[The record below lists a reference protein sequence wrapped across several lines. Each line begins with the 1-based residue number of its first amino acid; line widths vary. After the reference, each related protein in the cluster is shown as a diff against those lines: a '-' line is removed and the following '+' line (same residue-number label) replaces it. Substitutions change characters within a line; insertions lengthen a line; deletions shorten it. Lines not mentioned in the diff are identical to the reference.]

1 MFSSRSRGAFS
12 RAVVLVVV
20 VAFGLVGSPVGE
32 PFSNGQWPGASSVWN
47 WLGSLF
53 PAPAAAAADPRLASV
68 PARATKPKEP
78 PKRVREMPERGSA
91 STRVFAMS
99 DGTFEA
105 EVSPGPERYRDSSGT
120 WRAIDLSVRE
130 AARDGYRFASDR
142 NSSVVRFGERTDRLV
157 RFEHGGR
164 QVALGVGGAS
174 RAVAPKVDGAKV
186 TYPGVFAGG
195 DLEYVVTP
203 DGVKENIVLVR
214 RVDDPVFE
222 FTMRTAGVVARAQ
235 PDGSIGFFPAGRL
248 DGPPMFVFPK
258 PFMTDSRPDG
268 KSPTGTRF
276 SDKVTQTVEQQGAN
290 VTVTVRADKAWLDAA
305 DRQYPV
311 RVDPTIVVEPT
322 PTTGQDAQIWSD
334 TPTRADGLLYPL
346 SVGTDATGRARS
358 LLRFDTSVVPSATA
372 LTSAK
377 LRLYYDNELYT
388 GANNVTIEARRVTQP
403 WVEDTVT
410 WNSINTAFAEAGLS
424 TAVKQANKANVWHEL
439 DIRNIAQSWVSTP
452 TTNYGVMVKATDET
466 LGRGGAVYQGA
477 EYAYNGESVQRPK
490 LVLTYGRPSVNLAP
504 PATVT
509 ATGANLSWPAW
520 VDPTPS
526 DPNDDVV
533 ELQVHRT
540 VFQTFTPSRSTLIA
554 PLPATATAFNDT
566 TAAPTPADDPD
577 PFGNAYYYMVAAK
590 TRDGQLIPG
599 PTQLVRLPKAGLITH
614 TFTGSAADT
623 TISSTAS
630 TSNLDVLTGQPWLMV
645 GNNSG
650 TYGNT
655 RALVRFD
662 NLNTALPAGARIV
675 DADMTVWGFYSNG
688 SGATFDAHALSKP
701 FVETQATWARAS
713 TATAWTTAGGDF
725 GARLDQ
731 VVGIP
736 DQPYMHIWENAA
748 VVQGWVDNPATNH
761 GYLLKVRDEAG
772 VAKQRVL
779 MLSGE
784 APEVRLRPSLTVT
797 YTAPTAELTYHAP
810 DTPSVRMVSDEQRT
824 VPVTVTNTTTATWR
838 AADYALSQKWALPD
852 GTDVTGT
859 NRIDTA
865 LPADLAPGQT
875 VTVQA
880 NVKTT
885 LQGVENN
892 MREQQVLSWDLRN
905 KTTGAWL
912 SAAGG
917 PPALPQN
924 VSVEDPTSDQLGLEK
939 FYSYTG
945 TATGA
950 GSNLAVNQYAGN
962 VVFSYDAFTNPGRG
976 LNTFLRLTYNSLD
989 TATTTSG
996 YGWSLA
1002 ASGLVR
1008 LGASLELH
1016 PKGQDYPTRVTLPDG
1031 DGTTH
1036 VFLLDKHGSTDPA
1049 VWTYVSPKGVHL
1061 YLQRKEGTDTSRR
1074 WVMTSPDRTEFW
1086 FDTEGWLTA
1095 IRDRNGNEQSFT
1107 YTERKS
1113 NNQPRKFLAYVT
1125 DPASRQTMTLDYYTK
1140 TDTSNPHIID
1150 QVKSI
1155 RDISGRTLTFAYSD
1169 KGLLTDVVD
1178 GAGSSQPKPFHFD
1191 YDATQGNKNVKL
1203 VKVIDPRGNDTNLTY
1218 YTAPVDPQDKWK
1230 VHTISDR
1237 RDNVTTFAYTDP
1249 DGPQGAEMDVVV
1261 TDAENHTTRYHM
1273 DGFGRPVTSLNAK
1286 NETTTIGW
1294 DTDHNVTSLKEAND
1308 AVSTWRYDPKTGYPL
1323 EIRDAEAVANNTA
1336 ATVLGYQTGLGG
1348 YTAELTS
1355 KTSPE
1360 GRKWVFAY
1368 DTKGNLT
1375 HVTDP
1380 KGVAT
1385 PEIGDYQ
1392 TVYTYDQ
1399 YGQLATVTDANSNV
1413 TAYTDYHPTGF
1424 PRSTT
1429 DALTHTST
1437 MVLDPRGNPTS
1448 LTDARGK
1455 TSSAT
1460 YDTFGRPLETRVPK
1474 DQAAGVY
1481 ITTLAPVYD
1490 PNDNITQATAP
1501 NGAVTTATYD
1511 AMDQPLTVTAPKDTP
1526 TGPARVSAF
1535 AYDKVGNLTA
1545 QTQPLGTLTTSN
1557 PDDYVTR
1564 YTYDPIYQLTDT
1576 VDAAGNK
1583 TTYRYDNVG
1592 NVTTVIDPRK
1602 NATTD
1607 TTDYTAKVTYDRN
1620 HRQRTT
1626 TDPDGNTTSVG
1637 YDRDSNV
1644 LTQTDA
1650 ENNTTTLVYDERAA
1664 LVEARVP
1671 HKTGITRTTKFIYD
1685 EVGNRTKTITPRG
1698 VDTTDD
1704 PDDFTAQTVFDKLN
1718 RPVEQLTP
1726 FDRDHADI
1734 KTPDRTIY
1742 TYDEAGRLT
1751 EVSMSP
1757 SAGQTVRNI
1766 TRYSYFDNGWQK
1778 TSTDPQ
1784 GIATSYDYNALGQ
1797 QTQRTLTSAGGSTD
1811 RTMVWDY
1818 YPDGKL
1824 KSRSDSG
1831 APVGKHEIVVDNSD
1845 SPRVSFIGPGE
1856 DVIGRD
1862 TSGTGYHG
1870 YDYGRAPAG
1879 TFTWNPVVPAD
1890 GTYEVFVRYPQAT
1903 NGAQAAT
1910 YTVDNGTTRTPK
1922 NVNQTQAG
1930 GTWVSLG
1937 NHQLAAGTTAKVE
1950 LSDDAATGD
1959 LLADAVKLV
1968 RDNTGVPDNEAKTFS
1983 HVYDANANLTTL
1995 TDTSP
2000 GTAVDTYAMSYNG
2013 LNQLTTVEEKL
2024 ATTIKN
2030 TTLFTYNENGAIRT
2044 RDHDRQ
2050 DAVFDYNTRDLLSK
2064 VTNTETGG
2072 TPKATTFTY
2081 TPRGQI
2087 DVETKANGN
2096 TVDYGYHLDGALAS
2110 QVEKKN
2116 DGTTLVAQHVIEY
2129 TANGNR
2135 ATDHTKVQNADN
2147 HAAYLEHIYNYTY
2160 DPRERLTDL
2169 AKKTP
2174 GGTVVKSE
2182 TYRHDANNNVID
2194 QTVDGTTTQFTYDRN
2209 RLVTTTAG
2217 GATAAYNYDP
2227 FGRLDT
2233 VISAGQVIEQY
2244 IYDGFDRTT
2253 THRKRGDGG
2262 LTSTNYTYDPLDRT
2276 TTKTDKAG
2284 TPEAKTTD
2292 FAYLGLTDKV
2302 VAEEIAGQL
2311 DRTYQY
2317 DAYGR
2322 RLTQQKKDTDGSGPE
2337 VAEDNYY
2344 GYNPHTDVE
2353 TLTTAAGD
2361 TKATYGYTA
2370 YGKDDTQAFTG
2381 IDKPDTQNPGKEPF
2395 NFYRYT
2401 GKRFDPASGGYDM
2414 GFRDYQP
2421 AINRFTVRDTYNG
2434 ALADLNLG
2442 TNPWT
2447 GNRYSLAG
2455 GNPITGVEID
2465 GHYCDGCN
2473 LQDPNSAA
2481 GSTVGCS
2488 FSTNGACGLPGSG
2501 NSEEEQKLLYQ
2512 WETGTG
2518 DGSNQPIIHGMRLP
2532 TAEEMQHSQSVGMP
2546 TPMAPGDTYQQAVT
2560 NWATYQCN
2568 SGGAR
2573 AHPGFCEWSY
2583 TIGNEKADG
2592 WDALWTLAE
2601 AALVALPGGRG
2612 GGRGASP
2619 NPARV
2624 FTSGDAHVADVAN
2637 TIERAMPG
2645 RIVGV
2650 NNQRA
2655 MANGLTREV
2664 DIDLGNLIVQVK
2676 SGRATGIT
2684 GQILRT
2690 QETTGTR
2697 TIGYAPDISAAAW
2710 QNAALQGITI
2720 LRTPDELLAY
2730 LREFG

>member
-1 MFSSRSRGAFS
+1 
-12 RAVVLVVV
+12 
-20 VAFGLVGSPVGE
+20 
-32 PFSNGQWPGASSVWN
+32 
-47 WLGSLF
+47 
-53 PAPAAAAADPRLASV
+53 
-68 PARATKPKEP
+68 
-78 PKRVREMPERGSA
+78 MPERASA

-105 EVSPGPERYRDSSGT
+105 EVSPEPQRYRDASGA

-130 AARDGYRFASDR
+130 SVRDGYRFASDR
-142 NSSVVRFGERTDRLV
+142 NNSVVRFGERTDQLV

-164 QVALGVGGAS
+164 QVALSAAVKG
-174 RAVAPKVDGAKV
+174 RPVAPRVDGATV
-186 TYPGVFAGG
+186 TYPGVFDGA
-195 DLEYVVTP
+195 DVEYVVTP
-203 DGVKENIVLVR
+203 EGVKENIVLAG
-214 RVDDPVFE
+214 RVDDPTFE
-222 FTMRTAGVVARAQ
+222 FTVRTAGVVAREQA
-235 PDGSIGFFPAGRL
+235 DGSIGFFSTDTP
-248 DGPPMFVFPK
+248 DGPPVFVFPR
-258 PFMTDSRPDG
+258 PFMTDSVPDA

-276 SDKVTQTVEQQGAN
+276 SDEVTQSVEQQGAN
-290 VTVTVRADKAWLDAA
+290 ATVTVRADKAWLDAA
-305 DRQYPV
+305 DRRYPV
-311 RVDPTIVVEPT
+311 RIDPTIRVEPT

-334 TPTRADGLLYPL
+334 TPTRADGALYSL
-346 SVGTDATGRARS
+346 SVGTDPWGRARS
-358 LLRFDTSVVPSATA
+358 LLRFDTSTVPAGTA
-372 LTSAK
+372 LTGAK
-377 LRLYYDNELYT
+377 LRLYYDNELHT
-388 GANNVTIEARRVTQP
+388 GANNVTIEARRVTQS
-403 WVEDTVT
+403 WAEDTVT
-410 WNSINTAFAEAGLS
+410 WNSINAAMGEAGLS
-424 TAVKQANKANVWHEL
+424 TVVKQANKANVWHEW
-439 DIRNIAQSWVSTP
+439 DIRNIAQSWVATP

-466 LGRGGAVYQGA
+466 LGRGGAVYQAA
-477 EYAYNGESVQRPK
+477 EYAYNGETVNRPK
-490 LVLTYGRPSVNLAP
+490 LVLTYGRPSVDLQP

-509 ATGANLSWPAW
+509 ATGANLSWPAY
-520 VDPTPS
+520 VDPTPT

-566 TAAPTPADDPD
+566 TAAPTPANDPD

-623 TISSTAS
+623 TIAS
-630 TSNLDVLTGQPWLMV
+630 NATTTNLDVLTGQPWLMV
-645 GNNSG
+645 GNNST

-662 NLNTALPAGARIV
+662 NLNAALPAGARIV
-675 DADMTVWGFYSNG
+675 DADMTVWGFYSDG

-736 DQPYMHIWENAA
+736 DQPFMHIWENTP

-772 VAKQRVL
+772 AAKQRVL

-810 DTPSVRMVSDEQRT
+810 DTPTVRMVSDEQRT
-824 VPVTVTNTTTATWR
+824 VPVTVTNTTTTTWR

-852 GTDVTGT
+852 GTDITGT

-865 LPADLAPGQT
+865 LPGDVAPGQT
-875 VTVQA
+875 VTVAA

-905 KTTGAWL
+905 KNTGAWL
-912 SAAGG
+912 SATGG

-924 VSVEDPTSDQLGLEK
+924 VSVEDPTSDELGLEK
-939 FYSYTG
+939 FYSYSG

-950 GSNLAVNQYAGN
+950 GSNLLVNQYAGN

-1016 PKGQDYPTRVTLPDG
+1016 PKGQDYPSRVTLPDG

-1036 VFLLDKHGSTDPA
+1036 VFLLDKHGSVDPA

-1061 YLQRKEGTDTSRR
+1061 YLQRREGEDTSRR

-1086 FDTEGWLTA
+1086 FDAEGWLSA
-1095 IRDRNGNEQSFT
+1095 VRDRNGNEQSFT

-1125 DPASRQTMTLDYYTK
+1125 DPAGRQTMVLDYYTK
-1140 TDTSNPHIID
+1140 TDTQNPHIID

-1169 KGLLTDVVD
+1169 KGLLTDIVD
-1178 GAGSSQPKPFHFD
+1178 GAGSTQPKPFHFD

-1203 VKVIDPRGNDTNLTY
+1203 VRVTDPRGNHTDLAY

-1230 VHTISDR
+1230 VHTITDR
-1237 RDNVTTFAYTDP
+1237 RNNTTTFTYSDP
-1249 DGPQGAEMDVVV
+1249 DGPQGAEMDATV
-1261 TDAENHTTRYHM
+1261 TDAENHTTSYHM
-1273 DGFGRPVTSLNAK
+1273 DGFGRPVTSVNAK
-1286 NETTTIGW
+1286 NETTTMEW
-1294 DTDHNVTSLKEAND
+1294 DADHNVVSLTEDND

-1323 EIRDAEAVANNTA
+1323 EIRDAEAVANNTP
-1336 ATVLGYQTGLGG
+1336 ATVLTYQTRLDG
-1348 YTAELTS
+1348 YTAELAS

-1360 GRKWVFAY
+1360 GRQWAFSY
-1368 DTKGNLT
+1368 DPKGNLT

-1385 PEIGDYQ
+1385 PEVGDYQ
-1392 TVYTYDQ
+1392 TVYSYDQ
-1399 YGQLATVTDANSNV
+1399 YGQLQTVTDANSN
-1413 TAYTDYHPTGF
+1413 TTTYGDYHPAGF

-1429 DALTHTST
+1429 DPLTHTST

-1448 LTDARGK
+1448 LTDARQK
-1455 TSSAT
+1455 ASSAT

-1474 DQAAGVY
+1474 DQAAGEY

-1490 PNDNITQATAP
+1490 ANDNIERATAP

-1511 AMDQPLTVTAPKDTP
+1511 PMDQPVTVTAPRDTP
-1526 TGPARVSAF
+1526 TGPARVSTF
-1535 AYDKVGNLTA
+1535 TYDKVGNLLTR
-1545 QTQPLGTLTTSN
+1545 TEPLGTLTPADLN
-1557 PDDYVTR
+1557 DYVTR

-1576 VDAAGNK
+1576 VDAAGNT

-1592 NVTTVIDPRK
+1592 NVTTIVDPRK
-1602 NATTD
+1602 NTTTD
-1607 TTDYTAKVTYDRN
+1607 TEDYTAKYAYDRN

-1626 TDPDGNTTSVG
+1626 TDPDGNVTKVD

-1644 LTQTDA
+1644 VSQTDA
-1650 ENNTTTLVYDERAA
+1650 ENNTTTLVYDERAS
-1664 LVEARVP
+1664 LIEARVP
-1671 HKTGITRTTKFIYD
+1671 HKTAVTRTTKFVYD
-1685 EVGNRTKTITPRG
+1685 EVGNRIKTITPRG
-1698 VDTTDD
+1698 VETTDD
-1704 PDDFTAQTVFDKLN
+1704 PDDFVAETIYDQLN
-1718 RPVEQLTP
+1718 RPKEKLTP
-1726 FDRDHADI
+1726 FDRDHAEI
-1734 KTPDRTIY
+1734 KTPDKTIY
-1742 TYDEAGRLT
+1742 TYDPVGNLA
-1751 EVSMSP
+1751 EVSMPP
-1757 SAGQTVRNI
+1757 SAGQTVRNV
-1766 TRYSYFDNGWQK
+1766 TKYSYFDNGWQR
-1778 TSTDPQ
+1778 TSTDPW
-1784 GIATSYDYNALGQ
+1784 GIETRYDYNALGQ
-1797 QTQRTLTSAGGSTD
+1797 QTLRTLTSAGGSSD
-1811 RTMVWDY
+1811 RTMIWDY

-1831 APVGKHEIVVDNSD
+1831 TPVGKQEVVVDNSD
-1845 SPRVSFIGPGE
+1845 SPRVTFIGPGE
-1856 DVIGRD
+1856 DVTTRD

-1879 TFTWNPVVPAD
+1879 TFTWNPVVPSD
-1890 GTYEVFVRYPQAT
+1890 GTYEVFVRYPVAA
-1903 NGAQAAT
+1903 NGAQFGT
-1910 YTVDNGTTRTPK
+1910 YTVDTGSSRTSK
-1922 NVNQTQAG
+1922 NVNQTQGG

-1937 NHQLAAGTTAKVE
+1937 RHQLTAGTAAKVE
-1950 LSDDAATGD
+1950 LSDDVAPGD

-1968 RDNTGVPDNEAKTFS
+1968 RDNTGVPDNEAKTFI
-1983 HVYDANANLTTL
+1983 HAYDANANLTTL
-1995 TDTSP
+1995 TDASP
-2000 GTAVDTYAMSYNG
+2000 GTPVDNYQLAYNG
-2013 LNQLTTVEEKL
+2013 LNQLTKVEEKL

-2030 TTLFTYNENGAIRT
+2030 TTLFTYNENGAIQT

-2050 DAVFDYNTRDLLSK
+2050 DAVFDYNTRDLLEK

-2072 TPKATTFTY
+2072 TPKATAFTY

-2096 TVDYGYHLDGALAS
+2096 TVDHGYHLDGAMAS
-2110 QVEKKN
+2110 QVEKKT
-2116 DGTTLVAQHVIEY
+2116 DGTLVAQHLIEY
-2129 TANGNR
+2129 TPNGNR
-2135 ATDHTKVQNADN
+2135 ATDHTKIQNADD
-2147 HAAYLEHIYNYTY
+2147 HAAYLDHIYNYTY
-2160 DPRERLTDL
+2160 DPRERLSDL

-2174 GGTVVKSE
+2174 GGTVVESE

-2194 QTVDGTTTQFTYDRN
+2194 QTVDGTPTQFTYDRN
-2209 RLVTTTAG
+2209 RLVTTTSG
-2217 GATAAYNYDP
+2217 GSTAAYNYDP

-2233 VISAGQVIEQY
+2233 VMSAGQIIEQY
-2244 IYDGFDRTT
+2244 VYDGFDRTT
-2253 THRKRGDGG
+2253 THRKRDSGGG

-2276 TTKTDKAG
+2276 TAKTDKAG

-2292 FAYLGLTDKV
+2292 FAYLGLTDTV

-2322 RLTQQKKDTDGSGPE
+2322 RLAQSTKDTDGTGPE
-2337 VAEDNYY
+2337 VAEDTFY

-2353 TLTTAAGD
+2353 TLTTQAGD
-2361 TKATYGYTA
+2361 TKTTYGYTA
-2370 YGKDDTQAFTG
+2370 YGKDDEQAFTG
-2381 IDKPDTQNPGKEPF
+2381 IDKPDTQNPSKEPF

-2421 AINRFTVRDTYNG
+2421 GINRFTVRDTYNG

-2447 GNRYSLAG
+2447 GNRYTMAG
-2455 GNPITGVEID
+2455 GNPITGIEID
-2465 GHYCDGCN
+2465 GHYCDSCN
-2473 LQDPNSAA
+2473 FYDPDSAA
-2481 GSTVGCS
+2481 GSSVGCS
-2488 FSTNGACGLPGSG
+2488 YSTNGYCGPSGSG
-2501 NSEEEQKLLYQ
+2501 HSEEEQRLLHQ
-2512 WETGTG
+2512 WRTGTG
-2518 DGSNQPIIHGMRLP
+2518 DGSNQPIIHGHRLP
-2532 TAEEMQHSQSVGMP
+2532 TAEEMQQSQAIGMP
-2546 TPMAPGDTYQQAVT
+2546 IPMAPGDTYQQAVT
-2560 NWATYQCN
+2560 NWATYTCN
-2568 SGGAR
+2568 SGKAN
-2573 AHPGFCEWSY
+2573 PGFCEWSY
-2583 TIGNEKADG
+2583 TVGNEKANG
-2592 WDALWTLAE
+2592 WDALWTIAE
-2601 AALVALPGGRG
+2601 AALLAVPGGRG
-2612 GGRGASP
+2612 VASGASTRVTQAVDDAVGAMRAAG
-2619 NPARV
+2619 PAKSAV
-2624 FTSGDAHVADVAN
+2624 PSVADVTALV
-2637 TIERAMPG
+2637 P
-2645 RIVGV
+2645 
-2650 NNQRA
+2650 
-2655 MANGLTREV
+2655 
-2664 DIDLGNLIVQVK
+2664 
-2676 SGRATGIT
+2676 T
-2684 GQILRT
+2684 GQTLATWGNQIWGTGAQGAKALI
-2690 QETTGTR
+2690 GTR
-2697 TIGYAPDISAAAW
+2697 SAAELARIPGLNV
-2710 QNAALQGITI
+2710 QSATTLRNFYQGAANAGKGGATAPVRVQ
-2720 LRTPDELLAY
+2720 LLDDIIKT
-2730 LREFG
+2730 LGG

>member
-1 MFSSRSRGAFS
+1 M
-12 RAVVLVVV
+12 
-20 VAFGLVGSPVGE
+20 
-32 PFSNGQWPGASSVWN
+32 
-47 WLGSLF
+47 
-53 PAPAAAAADPRLASV
+53 
-68 PARATKPKEP
+68 
-78 PKRVREMPERGSA
+78 REVPERASA

-105 EVSPGPERYRDSSGT
+105 EVSPEPERYRDASGA
-120 WRAIDLSVRE
+120 WRDIDLSVRE
-130 AARDGYRFASDR
+130 SARDGYRFASDR
-142 NSSVVRFGERTDRLV
+142 NNSVVRFGDRTDQLV

-164 QVALGVGGAS
+164 QVALSAVGKG
-174 RAVAPKVDGAKV
+174 RPVAPRVEGATV
-186 TYPGVFAGG
+186 TYPGVFDGA
-195 DLEYVVTP
+195 DVEYVVTP
-203 DGVKENIVLVR
+203 EGVKENIVLAG
-214 RVDDPVFE
+214 RVDDPTFK
-222 FTMRTAGVVARAQ
+222 FTVRTAGVVAREQA
-235 PDGSIGFFPAGRL
+235 DGSIGFFSTDTP
-248 DGPPMFVFPK
+248 DGPPVFVFPR
-258 PFMTDSRPDG
+258 PFMTDSAPDA

-276 SDKVTQTVEQQGAN
+276 SDKVTQSVEQRGAN
-290 VTVTVRADKAWLDAA
+290 VTVTVRADKAWLDAP
-305 DRQYPV
+305 DREYPV
-311 RVDPTIVVEPT
+311 RIDPTIRVEPT

-334 TPTRADGLLYPL
+334 TPTRADGALYSL
-346 SVGTDATGRARS
+346 SVGTDPWGRARS
-358 LLRFDTSVVPSATA
+358 LLRFDTSTVPAGTA
-372 LTSAK
+372 LTGAK
-377 LRLYYDNELYT
+377 LRLYYDNELHT
-388 GANNVTIEARRVTQP
+388 GANNVTIEARRVTQS
-403 WVEDTVT
+403 WAEDTVT

-424 TAVKQANKANVWHEL
+424 TVVKQANKANVWHEL

-452 TTNYGVMVKATDET
+452 TANHGVMVKATDET
-466 LGRGGAVYQGA
+466 LGRGGAVYQAA
-477 EYAYNGESVQRPK
+477 EYAYNGETVNRPK
-490 LVLTYGRPSVNLAP
+490 LVLTYGRPSVDLQP

-509 ATGANLSWPAW
+509 ATGANLSWPSY
-520 VDPTPS
+520 VDPTPG

-554 PLPATATAFNDT
+554 PLPGSATSFNDT

-623 TISSTAS
+623 TIAS
-630 TSNLDVLTGQPWLMV
+630 GTPTTNLEVLTGQPWLMV
-645 GNNSG
+645 GNNST

-662 NLNTALPAGARIV
+662 NLNAALPTGARIV
-675 DADMTVWGFYSNG
+675 DADMTVWGFYSEG

-701 FVETQATWARAS
+701 FVENQATWARAS
-713 TATAWTTAGGDF
+713 TATAWTTPGGDF

-736 DQPYMHIWENAA
+736 NQPFMHIWENAA
-748 VVQGWVDNPATNH
+748 VVQGWVDNPASNH

-772 VAKQRVL
+772 AAKQRVL

-810 DTPSVRMVSDEQRT
+810 DTPTVRMVSDEQRT

-838 AADYALSQKWALPD
+838 AADYALSQRWALPD
-852 GTDVTGT
+852 GTDITGT

-865 LPADLAPGQT
+865 LPADIAPGQT
-875 VTVQA
+875 VTVA
-880 NVKTT
+880 ASVKTT

-912 SAAGG
+912 SATGG

-939 FYSYTG
+939 FYSYSG

-950 GSNLAVNQYAGN
+950 GSNLLVNQYAGN

-989 TATTTSG
+989 TATTTTG

-1016 PKGQDYPTRVTLPDG
+1016 PKGQDYPSRVTLPDG

-1036 VFLLDKHGSTDPA
+1036 VFLLDKHGSVDPA
-1049 VWTYVSPKGVHL
+1049 TWTYVSPKGVHL
-1061 YLQRKEGTDTSRR
+1061 YLQRKAGEDTSRR

-1095 IRDRNGNEQSFT
+1095 VRDRNGNEQSFT

-1125 DPASRQTMTLDYYTK
+1125 DPAGRQTMVLDYHTK
-1140 TDTSNPHIID
+1140 TDTQNPHIID

-1178 GAGSSQPKPFHFD
+1178 GAGSGQPKPFHFD

-1203 VKVIDPRGNDTNLTY
+1203 VRVTDPRGNHTDLTY

-1230 VHTISDR
+1230 VHTITDR
-1237 RDNVTTFAYTDP
+1237 RNNTTTFTYSDP
-1249 DGPQGAEMDVVV
+1249 DGPQGAEMDATV

-1273 DGFGRPVTSLNAK
+1273 DGFGRPVTSVNAK
-1286 NETTTIGW
+1286 NETTTLEW
-1294 DTDHNVTSLKEAND
+1294 DGDHNVISLKEANE

-1323 EIRDAEAVANNTA
+1323 EIRDAEAVANNTP
-1336 ATVLGYQTGLGG
+1336 ATVLTYQTGLGG
-1348 YTAELTS
+1348 YTAELAS

-1368 DTKGNLT
+1368 DAKGNLT

-1385 PEIGDYQ
+1385 PEVGDYQ
-1392 TVYTYDQ
+1392 TVHTYDQ
-1399 YGQLATVTDANSNV
+1399 YGQLQTVTDANNN
-1413 TAYTDYHPTGF
+1413 TTTYGDYHPTGF

-1429 DALTHTST
+1429 DPLTHIST

-1460 YDTFGRPLETRVPK
+1460 YDTFGRPLETRMPK
-1474 DQAAGVY
+1474 DQDAAAY

-1490 PNDNITQATAP
+1490 ANDNIEQATAP

-1511 AMDQPLTVTAPKDTP
+1511 PMDRPLTVTAPRDTP

-1535 AYDKVGNLTA
+1535 TYDKVGNLLT
-1545 QTQPLGTLTTSN
+1545 QTEPLGTLTPADLN
-1557 PDDYVTR
+1557 DYVTR

-1583 TTYRYDNVG
+1583 TTWRYDNVG
-1592 NVTTVIDPRK
+1592 NVTTLIDPRK
-1602 NATTD
+1602 NATADTD
-1607 TTDYTAKVTYDRN
+1607 DYAAKVIYDRN

-1626 TDPDGNTTSVG
+1626 TDPDGNVTKVD
-1637 YDRDSNV
+1637 YDLDSNV
-1644 LTQTDA
+1644 VAQTDA
-1650 ENNTTTLVYDERAA
+1650 ENNTTTLVYDERAS

-1671 HKTGITRTTKFIYD
+1671 HRTGVTRVTQFVYD

-1698 VDTTDD
+1698 VETTDD
-1704 PDDFTAQTVFDKLN
+1704 ADDFVAETIYDKLN
-1718 RPVEQLTP
+1718 RPKEQLTP
-1726 FDRDHADI
+1726 FDRDHAEI
-1734 KTPDRTIY
+1734 KTPDKTIY
-1742 TYDEAGRLT
+1742 TYDPVGNLA
-1751 EVSMSP
+1751 EVSMPP
-1757 SAGQTVRNI
+1757 SAGQTVRNV
-1766 TRYSYFDNGWQK
+1766 TKYSYFDNGWQR
-1778 TSTDPQ
+1778 TSTDPW
-1784 GIATSYDYNALGQ
+1784 GIETRYDYNALGQ
-1797 QTQRTLTSAGGSTD
+1797 QTLRTLTSAGGSSD
-1811 RTMVWDY
+1811 RTMIWDY

-1831 APVGKHEIVVDNSD
+1831 IPVGKQEVVVDNSD

-1856 DVIGRD
+1856 DVTVRD

-1890 GTYEVFVRYPQAT
+1890 GTYEVFVRYPVAA
-1903 NGAQAAT
+1903 NGAQFGT
-1910 YTVDNGTTRTPK
+1910 YTVDTGSSRTSK
-1922 NVNQTQAG
+1922 NVNQTQGG

-1937 NHQLAAGTTAKVE
+1937 RHQLTAGTAAKVE
-1950 LSDDAATGD
+1950 LSDDVAPGD

-1983 HVYDANANLTTL
+1983 HAYDANANLTTL
-1995 TDTSP
+1995 TDASP
-2000 GTAVDTYAMSYNG
+2000 GTPIDTYQMGYNG
-2013 LNQLTTVEEKL
+2013 LNQLTKVEEKL

-2030 TTLFTYNENGAIRT
+2030 TTLFTYNENGAIHT

-2064 VTNTETGG
+2064 VTNTETGA

-2087 DVETKANGN
+2087 DLETKANGN
-2096 TVDYGYHLDGALAS
+2096 TVDHGYHLDGALAS
-2110 QVEKKN
+2110 QVEKKT
-2116 DGTTLVAQHVIEY
+2116 DGTLVAQHLIEY
-2129 TANGNR
+2129 TPNGHR
-2135 ATDHTKVQNADN
+2135 ATDHTKIQNADN
-2147 HAAYLEHIYNYTY
+2147 HAAYLDHIYAYTY
-2160 DPRERLTDL
+2160 DPRERLSQVE
-2169 AKKTP
+2169 KKNP
-2174 GGTVVKSE
+2174 ISGAVVEAE

-2194 QTVDGTTTQFTYDRN
+2194 QTVDGTQTQFTYDRN
-2209 RLVTTTAG
+2209 RLVTTTSG
-2217 GATAAYNYDP
+2217 GSTAAYNYDP

-2233 VISAGQVIEQY
+2233 VISTGQTIEQY
-2244 IYDGFDRTT
+2244 VYDGFDRTT
-2253 THRKRGDGG
+2253 THRKRGSGGG
-2262 LTSTNYTYDPLDRT
+2262 LTSTNYVYDPLDRT
-2276 TTKTDKAG
+2276 TSKTDKAG
-2284 TPEAKTTD
+2284 TSEAKTTD

-2322 RLTQQKKDTDGSGPE
+2322 RLTQSTKDTDGAGPK
-2337 VAEDNYY
+2337 VAEDSYY

-2353 TLTTAAGD
+2353 TLTTQAGN

-2370 YGKDDTQAFTG
+2370 YGNNDTESFTG

-2421 AINRFTVRDTYNG
+2421 GINRFTVRDTYNG

-2442 TNPWT
+2442 TNTWT
-2447 GNRYSLAG
+2447 GNRYTMAG
-2455 GNPITGVEID
+2455 GNPITGIEID
-2465 GHYCDGCN
+2465 GHYCDSCN
-2473 LQDPNSAA
+2473 LYDPDSAA
-2481 GSTVGCS
+2481 GNSVGCS
-2488 FSTNGACGLPGSG
+2488 YSTNGYCGPSGSG
-2501 NSEEEQKLLYQ
+2501 HSEEEQKLLYQ
-2512 WETGTG
+2512 WKTGTG

-2532 TAEEMQHSQSVGMP
+2532 TAEEMQHSMSIGMP
-2546 TPMAPGDTYQQAVT
+2546 TPMAPGDTYQQAVA

-2583 TIGNEKADG
+2583 TVGNEKANG
-2592 WDALWTLAE
+2592 WDALWTIAE
-2601 AALVALPGGRG
+2601 AALLAIPI
-2612 GGRGASP
+2612 GRGASAAGGTAAKEVP
-2619 NPARV
+2619 DPAPVLKPSGVRDRTSAV
-2624 FTSGDAHVADVAN
+2624 YISVRKPDGTIVTVGSRPGLHAEDVAQGLAPGGPMSRPFGWRKDPTSGEITWQPINVCVQCQPKYPPSIFPRGTGAD
-2637 TIERAMPG
+2637 PG
-2645 RIVGV
+2645 G
-2650 NNQRA
+2650 A
-2655 MANGLTREV
+2655 W
-2664 DIDLGNLIVQVK
+2664 
-2676 SGRATGIT
+2676 GR
-2684 GQILRT
+2684 
-2690 QETTGTR
+2690 
-2697 TIGYAPDISAAAW
+2697 
-2710 QNAALQGITI
+2710 
-2720 LRTPDELLAY
+2720 
-2730 LREFG
+2730 